1 MYRLLIVDD
10 EEIITDGLYDAF
22 SGLIPDKLDVYKV
35 YSATAALDWLSRTRI
50 DIVLTDIRMPGM
62 SGLEMSEQIREF
74 WPRSRI
80 VFLTGYS
87 EFDYAYKALQIPGA
101 RYLLKTEGFDKIIE
115 TVREVLQEIEQSN
128 TLNELLEQ
136 SREQRDTAELAAQGD
151 YLRHLLQDSGAWCKD
166 AHRLSMDFSKL
177 GLALD
182 AESPVMLV
190 LGRLAYPDGISYME
204 QRELLDASR
213 LIWNSYLEEKARY
226 ALMSDRHGDL
236 LWLLQPRD
244 YATEGALG
252 AGGHF
257 PRYLE
262 GTLELIQDACRQ
274 TLDLPVAFT
283 VSGAACAWTEL
294 SGQYGRLHRLQQ
306 VKIGEGI
313 PMVQIDRA
321 GRPEADSL
329 REAGVRL
336 HQRVENLAAHL
347 DAGRQER
354 FAETLEEIRDGIHTG
369 MSVEEATELY
379 YTVALVL
386 LSHMNR
392 SELYSL
398 VHEHG
403 KLMRLDE
410 HPSLKEGIHY
420 LEHVAA
426 GLFELRSSAEKARS
440 SEVIG
445 RICDYIHSHLG
456 EDLSLVRL
464 AELHYFNPSY
474 LSRFFKQEQGINLS
488 EYIDQCRA
496 AKAKELLG
504 NEALKIRDV
513 ALYVGYEA
521 HHSFTRFFKKNT
533 GMTPQEYRE
542 SIHINL

>member
-74 WPRSRI
+74 WPRSKI

-87 EFDYAYKALQIPGA
+87 EFDYAYKALQIPGT

-115 TVREVLQEIEQSN
+115 TVKEVLQEIEQGNKLS
-128 TLNELLEQ
+128 ELLEQ
-136 SREQRDTAELAAQGD
+136 SREQRDTAEMAAQGD
-151 YLRHLLQDSGAWCKD
+151 YLRHLLQDSGAWCAD
-166 AHRLSMDFSKL
+166 AHRLGMDFSKL
-177 GLALD
+177 GICLD

-190 LGRLAYPDGISYME
+190 LGRLAYPEGSSYME

-213 LIWNSYLEEKARY
+213 VIWNSYLEQKACY
-226 ALMSDRHGDL
+226 AWMSDRHGDL

-244 YATEGALG
+244 YAAEAVLW

-321 GRPEADSL
+321 GRPEADSI

-392 SELYSL
+392 YELYNL
-398 VHEHG
+398 VHEYG

-410 HPSLKEGIHY
+410 HTSLKEGIYY
-420 LEHVAA
+420 LEHAAA
-426 GLFELRSSAEKARS
+426 GLFERRSSAEKARS

-474 LSRFFKQEQGINLS
+474 LSRFFKQEKGINLS

-513 ALYVGYEA
+513 ALHVGYEA

>member
-10 EEIITDGLYDAF
+10 EEIITDGLYEAF
-22 SGLIPDKLDVYKV
+22 SRLIPDKLDVYKV
-35 YSATAALDWLSRTRI
+35 YSAKAALDWLSRTRI

-74 WPRSRI
+74 WPRSKI

-115 TVREVLQEIEQSN
+115 TVMEVLEEIEQGNKLS
-128 TLNELLEQ
+128 ELLEQ
-136 SREQRDTAELAAQGD
+136 SREQRDTVELAAQGD
-151 YLRHLLQDSGAWCKD
+151 YLRHLFQDSGAWCAD
-166 AHRLSMDFSKL
+166 AHRLSLDFSKL
-177 GLALD
+177 GIGLD

-213 LIWNSYLEEKARY
+213 LIWSSYLEQKARY
-226 ALMSDRHGDL
+226 AWMLDRHGDL
-236 LWLLQPRD
+236 LWLLQPQD
-244 YATEGALG
+244 QAEAG
-252 AGGHF
+252 AGADGHF

-274 TLDLPVAFT
+274 TLELPVAFT
-283 VSGAACAWTEL
+283 VSGSACAWTEL

-306 VKIGEGI
+306 VRIGDGI
-313 PMVQIDRA
+313 PMVQTDRSC
-321 GRPEADSL
+321 RPEADGL

-347 DAGRQER
+347 EAGRQER
-354 FAETLEEIRDGIHTG
+354 FFETLEEIRDGIHSG
-369 MSVEEATELY
+369 MPVEEATELY

-392 SELYSL
+392 SEQYSL

-410 HPSLKEGIHY
+410 HTSLKEGIHY
-420 LEHVAA
+420 LETVAA

-440 SEVIG
+440 SEVIE

-496 AKAKELLG
+496 AKAKELLA

-542 SIHINL
+542 SIHIHL

>member
-10 EEIITDGLYDAF
+10 EEIITDGLYEAF
-22 SGLIPDKLDVYKV
+22 SRLIPDKLDVYKV
-35 YSATAALDWLSRTRI
+35 YSAKAALDWLSRTRI

-74 WPRSRI
+74 WPRSKI

-115 TVREVLQEIEQSN
+115 TVMEVLQEIEQGN
-128 TLNELLEQ
+128 KLNELLEQ
-136 SREQRDTAELAAQGD
+136 SREQRDSAEMAAQGD
-151 YLRHLLQDSGAWCKD
+151 YLRHLLQDSSAWCAD

-177 GLALD
+177 GICLD

-213 LIWNSYLEEKARY
+213 LIWNSYLEQKARC
-226 ALMSDRHGDL
+226 AWMLDRHGDL
-236 LWLLQPRD
+236 LWLLQPQEQ
-244 YATEGALG
+244 AEAG
-252 AGGHF
+252 AGADGHF

-274 TLDLPVAFT
+274 TLELPVAFT
-283 VSGAACAWTEL
+283 VSGSACTWTGL

-306 VKIGEGI
+306 VKIGDGI
-313 PMVQIDRA
+313 PMVQMDRS
-321 GRPEADSL
+321 GRPEADGL

-354 FAETLEEIRDGIHTG
+354 FFETLEEIRDGIHSG
-369 MSVEEATELY
+369 MSAEEATELY

-392 SELYSL
+392 SEQYSL

-410 HPSLKEGIHY
+410 HSSLKEGIRY
-420 LEHVAA
+420 LENVA
-426 GLFELRSSAEKARS
+426 GSLFELRSSAEKARS

-542 SIHINL
+542 SIHIHL